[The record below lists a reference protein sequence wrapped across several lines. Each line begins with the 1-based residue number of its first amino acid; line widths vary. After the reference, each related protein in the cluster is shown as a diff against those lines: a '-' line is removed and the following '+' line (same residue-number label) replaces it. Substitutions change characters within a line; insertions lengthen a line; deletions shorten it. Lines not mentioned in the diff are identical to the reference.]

1 MRACSCSGLTLV
13 LLLRAAAVGRRLP
26 RGTLRSDD
34 DGDDGD
40 GGDDDDDGGGGGDG
54 GDGGDSPGEHSG
66 QPENSPVRES
76 RALEL
81 ETLPSGHRLK
91 LPRALLQFCPLKSIN
106 ILSNVISIKA
116 VFSNNN

>member
-34 DGDDGD
+34 DDD
-40 GGDDDDDGGGGGDG
+40 GGDDD

-66 QPENSPVRES
+66 QPKNSN
-76 RALEL
+76 L
-81 ETLPSGHRLK
+81 
-91 LPRALLQFCPLKSIN
+91 
-106 ILSNVISIKA
+106 
-116 VFSNNN
+116 

>member
-40 GGDDDDDGGGGGDG
+40 GGDDDDDDGGGGDG

-66 QPENSPVRES
+66 N
-76 RALEL
+76 
-81 ETLPSGHRLK
+81 LK
-91 LPRALLQFCPLKSIN
+91 THL
-106 ILSNVISIKA
+106 
-116 VFSNNN
+116 

>member
-40 GGDDDDDGGGGGDG
+40 GGDDGDDDGDDDDG
-54 GDGGDSPGEHSG
+54 ADDDDDDDDDE
-66 QPENSPVRES
+66 
-76 RALEL
+76 
-81 ETLPSGHRLK
+81 
-91 LPRALLQFCPLKSIN
+91 
-106 ILSNVISIKA
+106 
-116 VFSNNN
+116 